1 MTEIER
7 LKQAILDHYPRLSES
22 SSFTFAC
29 HPGVPCFNDCCGDVN
44 IFLTPYDII
53 RMKHSLGVSSGEF
66 LSKYTVSSCDENLKY
81 PIILLRMN
89 DDDKKS
95 CPFVGEDGCRVYE
108 ARPWS
113 CRMYPLGLA
122 SPMEGCDSLKEEF
135 YFLLEDESCRG
146 FGEEKT
152 QTVAEWLEDQGTDE
166 YRQMGQHF
174 KELTLHE
181 FFRGGED
188 LAPRK
193 AEMFSLACYDLDRF
207 RGFVLTSTFFDKFEV
222 DAETRKRIEEDDVD
236 LLKLGYSWLRLA
248 LFGEETLEIKKSA
261 LEAKKK
267 EFAKRS

>member
-7 LKQAILDHYPRLSES
+7 LKQAILDHFPRLSES

-53 RMKHSLGVSSGEF
+53 RLKHSLGVSSGEF
-66 LSKYTVSSCDENLKY
+66 LSKYTVTSCDEDLKY
-81 PIILLRMN
+81 PIVLLRMN
-89 DDDKKS
+89 DDDAKS

-113 CRMYPLGLA
+113 CRTYPIGMA
-122 SPMEGCDSLKEEF
+122 SPMEGCESLKEEF
-135 YFLLEDESCRG
+135 YFLLEDGVCRG
-146 FGEEKT
+146 FKERKT
-152 QTVAEWLEDQGTDE
+152 QTVAEWLEDQGANE
-166 YRQMGQHF
+166 YSQMGQSF

-193 AEMFSLACYDLDRF
+193 AEMLSLACYDLDRF
-207 RGFVLTSTFFDKFEV
+207 RGFVLTSTFLDKFEV
-222 DAETRKRIEEDDVD
+222 DAETRERIREDDVE
-236 LLKLGYSWLRLA
+236 LLKLGYAWLRFA
-248 LFGEETLEIKKSA
+248 LFGEGTLKIKKKI
-261 LEAKKK
+261 LEARKQ
-267 EFAKRS
+267 EFATQG